1 MIENMIEEVNDL
13 HVKVYGESITTKEIE
28 EKYNCRLNTLNIKS
42 IINKLQNLHMQLMYP
57 KYGLFNP
64 DDL

>member
-1 MIENMIEEVNDL
+1 MIESMIEEVNDL
-13 HVKVYGESITTKEIE
+13 HVKIYGESITIEEIE
-28 EKYNCRLNTLNIKS
+28 NKYDCRLNTLSIKC